1 MAILIQNE
9 GYAISQFRGIQH
21 HGVLCNAHGTMFV
34 HRLDDCRKYIPVA
47 WLGRMKDPPG
57 WRGDEGLIQE
67 NFYTVF
73 ILRQGQRFGIRAGE
87 GKAEHLESFCDEPF
101 TVLDS
106 GKSFAPVKNN
116 MIGGVEAI
124 KVAGDIVVRNR
135 NKNHGMTQINQR
147 MTKLRGQMDHFV
159 FFILRPVRI
168 NTVK

>member
-1 MAILIQNE
+1 MIHNE
-9 GYAISQFRGIQH
+9 GYAIFQFRLIQND
-21 HGVLCNAHGTMFV
+21 GVLCNAHGAMFV

-47 WLGRMKDPPG
+47 WLGGMKDTPG
-57 WRGDEGLIQE
+57 WRGDEGLIQDD
-67 NFYTVF
+67 FYTIF

-87 GKAEHLESFCDEPF
+87 GKAEHLEPFGHEPF

-106 GKSFAPVKNN
+106 GKSFTPVKNN
-116 MIGGVEAI
+116 MIGRVEAI

-135 NKNHGMTQINQR
+135 NKNHGMPHINQR
-147 MTKLRGQMDHFV
+147 MTKLCGQMDHFV